1 MSNPKNISIDVKT
14 DPHMF
19 SASQAMQSKHDVQ
32 KLAAVV
38 YLAGGSVTV
47 PMQQIEEATFIFG
60 DKASFYQKLLAT
72 PAIKKWETSGWETWA
87 NYPFEIEVM
96 KNPMD
101 LSITIYVKT
110 KEIKFN
116 GFDFGAGNDMT
127 TISLVQ
133 PEMEYL
139 DHYDISGKHTK
150 VAIQSGKGGPPLSG
164 SPGSLLPVLNGVL
177 VDAFSKP
184 KHVSGLGSIHWLFVG
199 GPVHGETR
207 WIKGNVMVTSMAV
220 TETLIPKGHSIPSGK
235 YPMMMHKQ
243 IQYQG
248 HDLVV
253 GDYLYRI
260 GAQTQEDFS
269 IVPFDEYGKYI
280 EEVGLTPYAQYQEN

>member
-1 MSNPKNISIDVKT
+1 MSNSKNISIDVKT
-14 DPHMF
+14 GPHMF

-139 DHYDISGKHTK
+139 DHYDISGKHVK
-150 VAIQSGKGGPPLSG
+150 IVLQKNKPKGLPLSF
-164 SPGSLLPVLNGVL
+164 SDSFTQDFQP
-177 VDAFSKP
+177 AMMAEFSKG
-184 KHVSGLGSIHWLFVG
+184 KKVSGLDSVHWLLVG
-199 GPVHGETR
+199 GPKHGETL
-207 WIKGNVMVTSMAV
+207 WVKANPTSIAV
-220 TETLIPKGHSIPSGK
+220 HEAGPLIPKGHALPPGK
-235 YPMMMHKQ
+235 HPMMMVKSLA
-243 IQYQG
+243 YQG
-248 HDLVV
+248 YDIVV
-253 GDYLYRI
+253 DGYRYRI
-260 GAQTQEDFS
+260 GAMSQEDFNS
-269 IVPFDEYGKYI
+269 VPFDEYGKYI
-280 EEVGLTPYAQYQEN
+280 EEVGLTPYAQY